1 MGWDRPLQGFFLL
14 VEDADSYELLYS
26 NLDDLAFVYGC
37 VELPTTPYHFVA
49 TLKAMSLS
57 VPDAMLREVLSDGG
71 RDVGNRYVR
80 YAMDG
85 SVEEVAA

>member
-14 VEDADSYELLYS
+14 VEEADSDELLYS
-26 NLDDLAFVYGC
+26 NLDDPALAYCMG
-37 VELPTTPYHFVA
+37 LPATPDHFVA

-57 VPDAMLREVLSDGG
+57 VPDAMLREVLRDG
-71 RDVGNRYVR
+71 GNRYVR